1 MRGRTNMSSNFEKCQ
16 LWKLRQSKH
25 INAWSKNILENV
37 EKYLCGANKQNFKK
51 GWSRKSK
58 KFEFLPIKSKHIWT
72 GSNKVEQF
80 IVGSRKPGH
89 TKIWPRTSKPTEI
102 RLKKLEHTELWSR
115 KSIHKSCTWN
125 RVVNS
130 FSNTQKKFVDARWN
144 MLSKKVKIISVT
156 TWLNSA
162 VPYFFMCFEKLIADD
177 EKLHFNTQK
186 KLVKASN

>member
-1 MRGRTNMSSNFEKCQ
+1 MRGRTNMSSNFWEVSVVKVETVETYRC
-16 LWKLRQSKH
+16 LVE
-25 INAWSKNILENV
+25 NI

-58 KFEFLPIKSKHIWT
+58 KIEFLPIKSTHIWT

-89 TKIWPRTSKPTEI
+89 TNIWPKKSKHTEI

-115 KSIHKSCTWN
+115 KLIHKSCTWN

-130 FSNTQKKFVDARWN
+130 FSNTQKKICSCEVKHAQQESWN
-144 MLSKKVKIISVT
+144 
-156 TWLNSA
+156 N
-162 VPYFFMCFEKLIADD
+162 
-177 EKLHFNTQK
+177 
-186 KLVKASN
+186 